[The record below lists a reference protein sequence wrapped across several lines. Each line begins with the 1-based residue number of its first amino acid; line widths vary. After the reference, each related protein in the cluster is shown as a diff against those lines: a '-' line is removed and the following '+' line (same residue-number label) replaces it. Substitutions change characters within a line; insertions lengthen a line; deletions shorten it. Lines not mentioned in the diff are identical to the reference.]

1 MANGIVGSL
10 KGRFAVSLRFRV
22 LVLTLAAFA
31 AVAIPAAASFV
42 WIVDRTVVKLS
53 TLFAER
59 QILYDRYRGLEALRR
74 EVALAETLMRS
85 PTIIDWAKD
94 EFDRDKYA
102 RGISELEHFR
112 RTFVDRSYFFVI
124 DKSGNY
130 YFNDHQGSYTGA
142 HHRYTVLPDKPADAW
157 YYSTLAAGPGCH
169 LNVNHD
175 VVLAVTK
182 VWMNCVIEDEGR
194 ALGIVGTGIDLTHFL
209 RNVVESNQPGVES
222 LFVNASSAVQAS
234 RDESLIDFHS
244 IAKDESFSKTFLQL
258 IDTSEDRAT
267 FREMMRHAATEG
279 GAEARFLELDGRSL
293 LVGIGYLDEL
303 DWYNVTIMD
312 VDRIVDR
319 RLFKPIAFLIALSML
334 GAAAL
339 VTLLFKRSVIDRLA
353 RAESSVRRIEAG
365 DFSQPVAD
373 SGVDEIGRLARALDR
388 MARVVGSD
396 RAALEA
402 AVRMRTEQL
411 ELIANVDQLS
421 GALNRRGLIQA
432 FAQKERRMTTDSDRP
447 GLLILDIDNFKSI
460 NDAHGHVAGDRVIA
474 EVARRLLG
482 VTRDEDLCARW
493 GGDEFVVILK
503 RCDAQALEKVGKKI
517 LNAIRSR
524 PLKLA
529 DNSRIRIGTSIGA
542 HLVEPSDTL
551 ESAASKADAA
561 LYAAKRQGRN
571 RIVVYDP
578 ALYRDTT
585 NIIATALTSTELPDR
600 HFSGE
605 ESLPA
610 SAGSL
615 HPVTEPSLDRP
626 SRFG

>member
-1 MANGIVGSL
+1 MADGFVRSV
-10 KGRFAVSLRFRV
+10 KGRFAASLRFRV
-22 LVLTLAAFA
+22 LVLTFAAFTA
-31 AVAIPAAASFV
+31 IAIPAAASFV

-112 RTFVDRSYFFVI
+112 RTFVDHSYFFVI
-124 DKSGNY
+124 EKSGNY
-130 YFNDHQGSYTGA
+130 YFNDHQGEYTGA
-142 HHRYTVLPDKPADAW
+142 QHRYAVSPDKPADAW

-175 VVLAVTK
+175 VLLMVTK
-182 VWMNCVIEDEGR
+182 VWMNCVVEDKGR

-209 RNVVESNQPGVES
+209 RSVVESNQPGVES
-222 LFVNASSAVQAS
+222 LFINPSGAVQAS

-244 IAKDESFSKTFLQL
+244 IAKDEGSSKTFLQL
-258 IDTSEDRAT
+258 IDTPEDRTT
-267 FREMMRHAATEG
+267 FREMMRRAAAPEG
-279 GAEARFLELDGRSL
+279 GADARFLQLNGRSL
-293 LVGIGYLDEL
+293 LVGVGYLEEL

-319 RLFKPIAFLIALSML
+319 RLFMPIALLIALTMMS
-334 GAAAL
+334 AATL

-373 SGVDEIGRLARALDR
+373 SGTDEIGRLARALDR

-402 AVRMRTEQL
+402 AVRLRTEQL
-411 ELIANVDQLS
+411 ELIAYVDQLS
-421 GALNRRGLIQA
+421 GALNRRGLIKA
-432 FAQKERRMTTDSDRP
+432 FAQEERRMTADSDRP

-460 NDAHGHVAGDRVIA
+460 NDAHGHVAGDCVIA
-474 EVARRLLG
+474 EVARRLLD
-482 VTRDEDLCARW
+482 VMRNEDLCARW

-503 RCDAQALEKVGKKI
+503 NCDPLALATVGEKI
-517 LNAIRSR
+517 LDAIRSR
-524 PLKLA
+524 PLNLA
-529 DNSRIRIGTSIGA
+529 DDNLIWIGTSIGA
-542 HLVEPSDTL
+542 HVVERSDTL
-551 ESAASKADAA
+551 ESAAGKADAA
-561 LYAAKRQGRN
+561 LYAAKGQGRN
-571 RIVVYDP
+571 RMVIYDP
-578 ALYRDTT
+578 ALHR
-585 NIIATALTSTELPDR
+585 
-600 HFSGE
+600 
-605 ESLPA
+605 ESA
-610 SAGSL
+610 RIGRVS
-615 HPVTEPSLDRP
+615 
-626 SRFG
+626 